1 MKTKPR
7 LSNKSLISPTRSGFT
22 LIELLVVI
30 AIIGVLAAMLAPALS
45 RAKGKAKNAICLNQ
59 LRQLGMTARMYANDN
74 DNRLPAAELLPTMP
88 IDAQKPLPRIRD
100 LLGATLSQS
109 ANTNGASIFRCPQ
122 DNLGM
127 FEKQGSSYEWDTD
140 LNGRKMD
147 ETRTS
152 NVRLVKVVVINGQPI
167 EQINEQKELR
177 FPPETTPLLL
187 DYEDFHPRPPR
198 PGKNVVYMDGHTTGF
213 ELPPEFSPP

>member
-1 MKTKPR
+1 MLYIMKTNR
-7 LSNKSLISPTRSGFT
+7 SLFEKSLSSPTRRGFT

-30 AIIGVLAAMLAPALS
+30 AIIGVLVAMLVPALS
-45 RAKGKAKNAICLNQ
+45 RAKGKAKNAVCLNQ
-59 LRQLGMTARMYANDN
+59 LRQLGMATRMYANDN
-74 DNRLPAAELLPTMP
+74 DNRMPAAELLPTMQ

-100 LLGATLSQS
+100 VLGATLSQS

-147 ETRTS
+147 ENT
-152 NVRLVKVVVINGQPI
+152 
-167 EQINEQKELR
+167 
-177 FPPETTPLLL
+177 
-187 DYEDFHPRPPR
+187 
-198 PGKNVVYMDGHTTGF
+198 
-213 ELPPEFSPP
+213 